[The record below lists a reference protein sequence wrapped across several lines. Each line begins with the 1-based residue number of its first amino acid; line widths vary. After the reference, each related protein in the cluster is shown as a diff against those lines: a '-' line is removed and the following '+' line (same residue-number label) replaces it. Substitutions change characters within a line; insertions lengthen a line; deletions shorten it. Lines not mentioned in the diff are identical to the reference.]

1 MNKFHISDE
10 VPNERAKDTIRAKCK
25 EYLNRA
31 EKLKEH
37 LGKKKKAEKAGVPV
51 GSVTQKIF
59 FSYFVDSWKL
69 VLFLCNSRWGPLI
82 K

>member
-1 MNKFHISDE
+1 MANLFIFCCYLLQDIVSHINRLHISDE

-51 GSVTQKIF
+51 G
-59 FSYFVDSWKL
+59 
-69 VLFLCNSRWGPLI
+69 
-82 K
+82 